1 MAAGSLTNSAVAMQL
16 VEGCLAHIAGRVQ
29 GKMPI
34 VPVPVTELERASVS
48 LEPGGQAMMYPVG
61 TGSGVFIDLSG
72 NVATVWYVGGD
83 FDRGLD
89 AFETMIK
96 GHRSKRLK
104 DEAMAEAKQRVRAYE
119 VELGSGRVA
128 HVAVE
133 YAERGAARE
142 RFLVRV
148 SAQVRKN

>member
-1 MAAGSLTNSAVAMQL
+1 MAAGQLTNSAVAMQL

-34 VPVPVTELERASVS
+34 VPVPVTDLERGSVG
-48 LEPGGQAMMYPVG
+48 LQAGGQAMMYPVG
-61 TGSGVFIDLSG
+61 GSGVFVDLTG

-89 AFETMIK
+89 AFETMLK

-104 DEAMAEAKQRVRAYE
+104 DEAMSEAKQRVRAYE
-119 VELGSGRVA
+119 VDLGGGRVA

-142 RFLVRV
+142 RFVVRV

>member
-34 VPVPVTELERASVS
+34 EPVAATEIERASVG
-48 LEPGGQAMMYPVG
+48 LEAVGQTLMYPVG
-61 TGSGVFIDLSG
+61 GSGVFIDLSG
-72 NVATVWYVGGD
+72 SVATVWYVGAD

-89 AFETMIK
+89 AFEAMLK
-96 GHRSKRLK
+96 SRRSKRLK
-104 DEAMAEAKQRVRAYE
+104 DEASSEAKQRVRAYE
-119 VELGSGRVA
+119 VDLGGGRMA